1 MGKVNSI
8 FVNCSCGC
16 NEFKIVDEK
25 IVCAGCSDK
34 IKDEKVCFL
43 QHTNKKLPIKIGKF
57 ALESATIGGGVLI
70 GMLIPFAEPFAFTAL
85 GAVSKKAGEW
95 LGDLFED
102 KMYDQGTYGEQLSQ
116 KFNSAFD
123 EIYKK
128 NKKET
133 NCKYQ
138 NFRNY
143 SDYCRKHYTDVLCL
157 LIDKELS
164 ADIFSEEAIRVIISK
179 ENHYPGYIDEPQIL
193 ENVISVS
200 KELNIRY
207 KNKIYEQRDLCIQWL
222 IEKNSANIETNFSD
236 IKNQI
241 ENLSS
246 FFKAQVKSS
255 CISDDLYEYIKSYNR
270 PLFLEDDTGV
280 SLGDVYVDPVIE
292 GTENRITDKIY
303 DWYEYD
309 YEKIL
314 IVKGA
319 AGIGKT
325 SLVSRL
331 IADTYGTSD
340 FNNKLNKEKVFPIIL
355 RSNIEYFENASS
367 NKTPI
372 AIIKDILDVRSEDIQ
387 NSLIILDGFD
397 ELALLS
403 KGFDCKKFLYDLIGD
418 LENLETTKVLIT
430 SRPMNEIDKDIEN
443 VEFKSVVWEKAQIL
457 AWCEKFKNVSEKD
470 SEKHWCD
477 SFIVNYDDLAQNDPN
492 GNKMDIF
499 KAPMILYLACHSDS
513 KISAN
518 ETVGEFYDRVFRAI
532 ASREH
537 LKKHIAPNVL
547 KNESEKENIINWQ
560 FTKELAYQMFLHDTL
575 ILSDSELIKNAEKRT
590 IEVLKEKRPNIATDE
605 ENFVIDKLK
614 YLAVTHFAKETTNE
628 KGIEFAHKTVYEY
641 FTAVKLYEDYFA
653 EITEDYPNN
662 MKMKTDAFGN
672 KITPLENVWV
682 NIIEAFRYKSI
693 AGEDKVIF
701 DYLSNMARPIYNGKA
716 NDEGKGFDFKTF
728 ESYFI
733 EGMVQKILADLTIKK
748 RVNEY
753 VVNDYIIITQ
763 IQCAFCNLTWFL
775 TGHGY
780 NNEENID
787 ECKKILGFMSLFFNM
802 NLSNWNL
809 NQVGFAR
816 ANLADSKLNNVN
828 LKKAHMSDANLYGA
842 DLKYAN
848 LSGADMSGA
857 NLSKADLSG
866 ADMSGANLIKADL
879 NGADLS
885 GANMSRADL
894 HGADLSGTCLNGADA
909 SGANMS
915 RADLRGADL
924 SEARLNGA
932 NLNGVCLNG
941 AYLNGADLNRV
952 DLSEAKLYEAK
963 LYQTKLYGAKLYGA
977 DLSEAYLNE
986 ADLSRVDLSK
996 ADLSRANLD
1005 EADLSAANL
1014 FGANMIGAKLYKTK
1028 FYEAKLYGTKLCRT
1042 NLSIAELSRA
1052 QYCLDL
1058 EYETIF
1064 PDGFKPE
1071 ENGMIEV
1078 DIFGRPVEKSETEN
1092 D

>member
-1 MGKVNSI
+1 MAALKCNYCKNS
-8 FVNCSCGC
+8 
-16 NEFKIVDEK
+16 EFKVVDEK
-25 IVCAGCSDK
+25 IICKTCNKEVNDNEKKFFVLKTENKLCAKLLGFAVGTAVVAVGACVEPLISPFVLPAI
-34 IKDEKVCFL
+34 IKHFKPFVE
-43 QHTNKKLPIKIGKF
+43 NIGSYLSES
-57 ALESATIGGGVLI
+57 LESTVYS
-70 GMLIPFAEPFAFTAL
+70 E
-85 GAVSKKAGEW
+85 
-95 LGDLFED
+95 
-102 KMYDQGTYGEQLSQ
+102 GTYGKQL
-116 KFNSAFD
+116 
-123 EIYKK
+123 
-128 NKKET
+128 
-133 NCKYQ
+133 
-138 NFRNY
+138 
-143 SDYCRKHYTDVLCL
+143 TD
-157 LIDKELS
+157 IFDKELKKICKIGS
-164 ADIFSEEAIRVIISK
+164 KQSSGKYLNFYNYCCYCQINYVDVIEKIIEKEIFVDIFTEDAIRVIISE

-241 ENLSS
+241 ENLSN

-280 SLGDVYVDPVIE
+280 SLGEVYVDPVIE
-292 GTENRITDKIY
+292 GTENRITDEIY
-303 DWYEYD
+303 DWYEYGD
-309 YEKIL
+309 EKIL
-314 IVKGA
+314 IVNGA

-477 SFIVNYDDLAQNDPN
+477 SFIVNYDNLAQNDSD

-499 KAPMILYLACHSDS
+499 KAPMILYLACHSNS
-513 KISAN
+513 QISAN

-590 IEVLKEKRPNIATDE
+590 IDVLKEKRPDIVADKKD
-605 ENFVIDKLK
+605 FKIDKLK

-653 EITEDYPNN
+653 EITEDYPEPNEDHE
-662 MKMKTDAFGN
+662 MFEK
-672 KITPLENVWV
+672 VWT
-682 NIIEAFRYKSI
+682 NIIEAFRYASI
-693 AGEDKVIF
+693 DESIF
-701 DYLSNMARPIYNGKA
+701 NYLNKMERPIYNGTSE
-716 NDEGKGFDFKTF
+716 DEGKGFNF
-728 ESYFI
+728 EKFEHYFV
-733 EGMVQKILADLTIKK
+733 EGMRKCILSDLPIKRPVKEYKLMYEWKIKNNIFLEKYRLFT
-748 RVNEY
+748 
-753 VVNDYIIITQ
+753 TQ
-763 IQCAFCNLTWFL
+763 IGCAFRNLTCFL
-775 TGHGY
+775 SGHGY
-780 NNEENID
+780 RNKDDID
-787 ECKKILGFMSLFFNM
+787 ECKNIKELISCYYSDL
-802 NLSNWNL
+802 
-809 NQVGFAR
+809 
-816 ANLADSKLNNVN
+816 N
-828 LKKAHMSDANLYGA
+828 LKKWKL
-842 DLKYAN
+842 
-848 LSGADMSGA
+848 SGA
-857 NLSKADLSG
+857 NLKNLNLKGAVFSYADLSC
-866 ADMSGANLIKADL
+866 SVLI
-879 NGADLS
+879 GSDLS
-885 GANMSRADL
+885 NAKFISTRL
-894 HGADLSGTCLNGADA
+894 EGT
-909 SGANMS
+909 
-915 RADLRGADL
+915 DLRNTIYDYV
-924 SEARLNGA
+924 SFEN
-932 NLNGVCLNG
+932 
-941 AYLNGADLNRV
+941 
-952 DLSEAKLYEAK
+952 AKYCEE
-963 LYQTKLYGAKLYGA
+963 YYC
-977 DLSEAYLNE
+977 
-986 ADLSRVDLSK
+986 
-996 ADLSRANLD
+996 
-1005 EADLSAANL
+1005 
-1014 FGANMIGAKLYKTK
+1014 KTK
-1028 FYEAKLYGTKLCRT
+1028 F
-1042 NLSIAELSRA
+1042 
-1052 QYCLDL
+1052 
-1058 EYETIF
+1058 
-1064 PDGFKPE
+1064 PE
-1071 ENGMIEV
+1071 EFDPKEHGMIEV
-1078 DIFGRPVEKSETEN
+1078 DQWGKQIK
-1092 D
+1092 

>member
-1 MGKVNSI
+1 MGKANSI

-25 IVCAGCSDK
+25 IVCAECDK
-34 IKDEKVCFL
+34 EIKDEKVCFL
-43 QHTNKKLPIKIGKF
+43 QPTNKKLPVNIGKWGVEL
-57 ALESATIGGGVLI
+57 AATGAGVLI
-70 GMLIPFAEPFAFTAL
+70 GMMIHFAEPFAFTAL

-164 ADIFSEEAIRVIISK
+164 ADIFSEEAIRIIISE

-292 GTENRITDKIY
+292 GTENRITDEIY
-303 DWYEYD
+303 EWYEYGD
-309 YEKIL
+309 EKIL

-355 RSNIEYFENASS
+355 RSNIEAFENASS

-372 AIIKDILDVRSEDIQ
+372 AIIKDILEKKSEDIQ

-499 KAPMILYLACHSDS
+499 KAPMILYLACHSNS
-513 KISAN
+513 QISAN
-518 ETVGEFYDRVFRAI
+518 ETVGEFYDRVFRSI

-590 IEVLKEKRPNIATDE
+590 IEVLKEKRPDIATDE

-614 YLAVTHFAKETTNE
+614 YLAVTHFAKEITEE

-653 EITEDYPNN
+653 EITEDYPEPNEDHE
-662 MKMKTDAFGN
+662 M
-672 KITPLENVWV
+672 LEKVWT
-682 NIIEAFRYKSI
+682 NIIEAFRYASI
-693 AGEDKVIF
+693 DKNIFIYLNKMERPAYNEKAKEDSKKKF
-701 DYLSNMARPIYNGKA
+701 DYK
-716 NDEGKGFDFKTF
+716 KF
-728 ESYFI
+728 ERHYI
-733 EGMVQKILADLTIKK
+733 EGMKCCVLSALPIG
-748 RVNEY
+748 RPVNEY
-753 VVNDYIIITQ
+753 RLMSEWKIEGNKLVGKYYFVTTQ
-763 IQCAFCNLTWFL
+763 IGCAFRNLTWFL

-780 NNEENID
+780 YNEENND
-787 ECKKILGFMSLFFNM
+787 KCKRFGELVSIYFG
-802 NLSNWNL
+802 NL
-809 NQVGFAR
+809 N
-816 ANLADSKLNNVN
+816 
-828 LKKAHMSDANLYGA
+828 LKNWK
-842 DLKYAN
+842 
-848 LSGADMSGA
+848 LSGAKLREA
-857 NLSKADLSG
+857 NLRE
-866 ADMSGANLIKADL
+866 
-879 NGADLS
+879 ADLS
-885 GANMSRADL
+885 GANLSGAILSRANL
-894 HGADLSGTCLNGADA
+894 
-909 SGANMS
+909 SGANLS
-915 RADLRGADL
+915 RGDLRGADL
-924 SEARLNGA
+924 SGAR
-932 NLNGVCLNG
+932 
-941 AYLNGADLNRV
+941 
-952 DLSEAKLYEAK
+952 
-963 LYQTKLYGAKLYGA
+963 
-977 DLSEAYLNE
+977 
-986 ADLSRVDLSK
+986 
-996 ADLSRANLD
+996 
-1005 EADLSAANL
+1005 
-1014 FGANMIGAKLYKTK
+1014 
-1028 FYEAKLYGTKLCRT
+1028 
-1042 NLSIAELSRA
+1042 
-1052 QYCLDL
+1052 YCLDKIC
-1058 EYETIF
+1058 ETIF
-1064 PDGFKPE
+1064 PDGFNPE
-1071 ENGMIEV
+1071 KHGMIEV
-1078 DIFGRPVEKSETEN
+1078 DVLGRPIKKSETEN
-1092 D
+1092 NVEE

>member
-25 IVCAGCSDK
+25 IVCAGCGDK

-57 ALESATIGGGVLI
+57 ALESTTIGGGVLI

-241 ENLSS
+241 ENLSN

-280 SLGDVYVDPVIE
+280 SLGSVYVDPVIE
-292 GTENRITDKIY
+292 GTENRITDEIY
-303 DWYEYD
+303 DWYEYGD
-309 YEKIL
+309 EKIL

-331 IADTYGTSD
+331 IADTYGDSD
-340 FNNKLNKEKVFPIIL
+340 TPNNLNENEVYPIIL
-355 RSNIEYFENASS
+355 RKHYSKFDNIDAQRMPIEVFE
-367 NKTPI
+367 K
-372 AIIKDILDVRSEDIQ
+372 ILNVTEMNLD
-387 NSLIILDGFD
+387 NSLIILDGLD
-397 ELALLS
+397 ELTLLS
-403 KGFDCKKFLYDLIGD
+403 TEFNCNEFLKNLSIE
-418 LENLETTKVLIT
+418 LERFSNTKVLIT
-430 SRPMNEIDKDIEN
+430 SRPMDKISKNIKN
-443 VEFKSVVWEKAQIL
+443 VEIKHIVWEKDQIL
-457 AWCEKFKNVSEKD
+457 AWCENFKNASEKD
-470 SEKHWCD
+470 SEKNWCKT
-477 SFIVNYDDLAQNDPN
+477 FIDNYDELDKNDPD
-492 GNKMDIF
+492 GNKTDIF
-499 KAPMILYLACHSDS
+499 KAPVILYLACHSDS
-513 KISAN
+513 QISAN
-518 ETVGEFYDRVFRAI
+518 ETIGEFYDRVFRAI
-532 ASREH
+532 ASRDH
-537 LKKHIAPNVL
+537 LRRQSAIVPIIEESKKA
-547 KNESEKENIINWQ
+547 NIINWQ

-590 IEVLKEKRPNIATDE
+590 IEVLKEKRPDIVADKKDFE
-605 ENFVIDKLK
+605 IDKLK
-614 YLAVTHFAKETTNE
+614 YLAVTHFAKETTN
-628 KGIEFAHKTVYEY
+628 KMGIEFAHKTVYEY

-653 EITEDYPNN
+653 EITEDYPEPNEDHE
-662 MKMKTDAFGN
+662 M
-672 KITPLENVWV
+672 LEKVWT

-693 AGEDKVIF
+693 KHENITIF
-701 DYLSNMARPIYNGKA
+701 NYLNKMERPIYNGTSE
-716 NDEGKGFDFKTF
+716 DEGKDFNF
-728 ESYFI
+728 EKFEHYFV
-733 EGMVQKILADLTIKK
+733 EGMEQRILADLEIKS
-748 RVNEY
+748 RVKEY
-753 VVNDYIIITQ
+753 INSDALLTTQ
-763 IQCAFCNLTWFL
+763 IGCAFSNLTWFL
-775 TGHGY
+775 SGHGY
-780 NNEENID
+780 YNEENND
-787 ECKKILGFMSLFFNM
+787 ECKRFGELVSIYCGYF
-802 NLSNWNL
+802 
-809 NQVGFAR
+809 
-816 ANLADSKLNNVN
+816 N
-828 LKKAHMSDANLYGA
+828 LKNWKLSGVG
-842 DLKYAN
+842 
-848 LSGADMSGA
+848 LSGAD
-857 NLSKADLSG
+857 
-866 ADMSGANLIKADL
+866 LI
-879 NGADLS
+879 GADLS
-885 GANMSRADL
+885 GANLFEAHLSRANLFEAHLSKANLSEANLFEANLSGADL
-894 HGADLSGTCLNGADA
+894 IGADLS
-909 SGANMS
+909 
-915 RADLRGADL
+915 
-924 SEARLNGA
+924 
-932 NLNGVCLNG
+932 V
-941 AYLNGADLNRV
+941 
-952 DLSEAKLYEAK
+952 
-963 LYQTKLYGAKLYGA
+963 
-977 DLSEAYLNE
+977 
-986 ADLSRVDLSK
+986 
-996 ADLSRANLD
+996 ADLSRANLIY
-1005 EADLSAANL
+1005 ADLSGADLRAEYLSGANL
-1014 FGANMIGAKLYKTK
+1014 GGA
-1028 FYEAKLYGTKLCRT
+1028 R
-1042 NLSIAELSRA
+1042 
-1052 QYCLDL
+1052 YCLDKRC
-1058 EYETIF
+1058 ETIF
-1064 PDGFKPE
+1064 PDDFNPE
-1071 ENGMIEV
+1071 KHGMIEV
-1078 DIFGRPVEKSETEN
+1078 DIWGNPVKKSETEN
-1092 D
+1092 NVEE